1 MGLCSSRIGSK
12 VGFIDAPGPVDV
24 SGTAVDVS
32 GSAVD
37 VSGTAVDVSGSAV
50 DVSGTAVDV
59 SGSAVASA
67 NDNPTAPVPSVE
79 GNDSR

>member
-50 DVSGTAVDV
+50 
-59 SGSAVASA
+59 ASA